1 MTHLNMFRSHPS
13 LVGFDALFNQLEAS
27 VDRSTSSYPPHNLV
41 KLSDDQYSIEL
52 AVAGF
57 TMDDFDIEWK
67 KNVLTVKGN
76 GKSSDGTDPQY
87 IYKGISQK
95 RFVKTFNLADHIEVT
110 GAELNNGILSISLE
124 HKIPE
129 ELKPRK
135 IAINSPQL
143 LIEGEE

>member
-13 LVGFDALFNQLEAS
+13 LVGFDSLFNQLEAS

-41 KLSDDQYSIEL
+41 KLSENQYSIEL

-67 KNVLTVKGN
+67 KNVLTVRGE
-76 GKSSDGTDPQY
+76 GKSTDKDQY

-95 RFVKTFNLADHIEVT
+95 RFVKTFNLADHIEVS

-124 HKIPE
+124 HKIPD

-135 IAINSPQL
+135 IAISSPQL

>member
-1 MTHLNMFRSHPS
+1 MFRSHPS
-13 LVGFDALFNQLEAS
+13 LVGFDSLFNQLEAS

-41 KLSDDQYSIEL
+41 KLSENQYSIEL

-67 KNVLTVKGN
+67 KNVLTVRGE
-76 GKSSDGTDPQY
+76 GKSSDKDQY

-95 RFVKTFNLADHIEVT
+95 RFVKTFNLADHIEVS

-124 HKIPE
+124 HKIPD

-135 IAINSPQL
+135 IAISSPQL

>member
-1 MTHLNMFRSHPS
+1 MFRSHPS
-13 LVGFDALFNQLEAS
+13 LVGFDSLFNQLEAS

-41 KLSDDQYSIEL
+41 KLSENQYSIEL

-67 KNVLTVKGN
+67 KNVLTVRGE
-76 GKSSDGTDPQY
+76 GKSTDKDQY

-95 RFVKTFNLADHIEVT
+95 RFVKTFNLADHIEVS

-124 HKIPE
+124 HKIPD

-135 IAINSPQL
+135 IAISSPQL

>member
-13 LVGFDALFNQLEAS
+13 LVGFDSLFNQLEAS

-41 KLSDDQYSIEL
+41 KLSENQYSIEL

-67 KNVLTVKGN
+67 KNVLTVRGE
-76 GKSSDGTDPQY
+76 GKSSDKDQY

-95 RFVKTFNLADHIEVT
+95 RFVKTFNLADHIEVS

-124 HKIPE
+124 HKIPD

-135 IAINSPQL
+135 IAISSPQL